1 MIFYFQQPFC
11 HQNNKKQGPKI
22 VELWLDNR
30 AFSWFLKN
38 QAYVLLG
45 KGFEPESGEFMVLF
59 WTISFAQHC
68 ISKINYNSSL
78 AQQQRYKKLIRTFWF
93 KANFWFQSSS
103 SKTLFCNFRSSVGIL
118 KWLKRGRLVR
128 AERIQIWIGGRYY
141 KTTFLAMNWTEAGFL
156 KGQT

>member
-1 MIFYFQQPFC
+1 MML
-11 HQNNKKQGPKI
+11 KKKT
-22 VELWLDNR
+22 E
-30 AFSWFLKN
+30 
-38 QAYVLLG
+38 
-45 KGFEPESGEFMVLF
+45 GFEPESGEFMVLF

-128 AERIQIWIGGRYY
+128 AERIQIWIGGQYY
-141 KTTFLAMNWTEAGFL
+141 KTTFLEMNWTDQSYLCSIRNSPEISEILGSSDNKRAAVWS
-156 KGQT
+156 QA